1 MKKQLNDEHYAAIPG
16 LIAQGKRKRDI
27 AQMFGV
33 KPATLQVLCCK
44 RGISLRPGGP
54 LHPRRNL
61 SLTPDAVLSLSEE
74 TLRALRM
81 TAREMGLDDA
91 ELASNLLEAIV
102 RDNLFRAVLDFDDH
116 DRPSIAQPSPNW
128 T

>member
-1 MKKQLNDEHYAAIPG
+1 MKKQLNDEHYAAIPE
-16 LIAQGKRKRDI
+16 LIAQGKRKSDI

-54 LHPRRNL
+54 LQPRRNL
-61 SLTPDAVLSLSEE
+61 SLAPGAVLALSEE

-81 TAREMGLDDA
+81 TARKMGLDDV
-91 ELASNLLEAIV
+91 ELASSLLEAIV
-102 RDNLFRAVLDFDDH
+102 RDNLFQAVLDSDDH
-116 DRPSIAQPSPNW
+116 DRTSVAQISPNW